1 MYGLRYGTLPLVRA
15 TGGLYDTVQNFDP
28 VTGQGTGFTFDEYSA
43 QALLGTLRWALATY
57 RDQQAWQRMQVTGMK
72 QDFSWGASARA
83 YVNVY
88 ERAAVQRVWA

>member
-1 MYGLRYGTLPLVRA
+1 MYGLRYGTLPLVHA
-15 TGGLYDTVQNFDP
+15 TGGLYDTVENFNP
-28 VTGQGTGFTFDEYSA
+28 ATGEGTGFTFDEYSA

-57 RDQQAWQRMQVTGMK
+57 RDRPAWERMQVAGMK
-72 QDFSWGASARA
+72 HDFSWDASART